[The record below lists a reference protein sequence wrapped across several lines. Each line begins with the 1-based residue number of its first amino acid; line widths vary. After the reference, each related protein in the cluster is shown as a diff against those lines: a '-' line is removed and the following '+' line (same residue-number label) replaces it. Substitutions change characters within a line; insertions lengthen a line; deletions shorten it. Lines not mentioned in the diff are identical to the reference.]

1 MLSEISRGS
10 LRLRQAL
17 TAEPRGIAYRLGASG
32 KTESRE
38 NSHTIPYHGK
48 RAKWQ
53 TKCGIQLTPRRQEGD
68 EARGTLSTLSRD
80 DHEAELQRLPPLGR
94 RRIAVQGRPFDRAH
108 LARETAG
115 DARGI
120 QRGGH
125 GVGKRRNDQV
135 GLRGLQPRPP
145 PDDGEGEAE
154 EDQMACATDLA
165 WHPNYDAGWK
175 NGFCIYTRTCDSP
188 SFSSE
193 LECCEKVRTI
203 EFEATPPPEFVI
215 GAFSDKRNNFPKLF
229 ALRIEQAYG
238 GQTSKYC
245 LSKLESPP
253 TYRPTALPTVQ
264 PTSGPTVYTEYWYP
278 DYEVAWK
285 VSYCLSTERGQP
297 VPKGR
302 PLYLTNADC
311 CLGAYAG
318 QVSETCFQN
327 MENPPTQSPTS
338 DSPTVSP
345 TTEIAPFYYPR
356 AVDEVRLLQHEA
368 SPIQDWGQWSG
379 ICLSE
384 LENPPSAS
392 PTTNQPTAEG
402 QTAPPPTGN
411 ASAPPPSQ
419 INAQTTPSQ
428 ADTLWYPRY
437 DDGGQASNS
446 CVRELDSPPTQT
458 PTAETVEPTVSPTG
472 IVWYPDFETEWT
484 KAGCLSTRPF
494 PFPHGTRI
502 TYKSEATCCKREYR
516 GQDPPVCLCNSDSLP
531 QKQRDKFCPLPET

>member
-1 MLSEISRGS
+1 MKPSCSVCL
-10 LRLRQAL
+10 LL
-17 TAEPRGIAYRLGASG
+17 
-32 KTESRE
+32 
-38 NSHTIPYHGK
+38 
-48 RAKWQ
+48 
-53 TKCGIQLTPRRQEGD
+53 
-68 EARGTLSTLSRD
+68 
-80 DHEAELQRLPPLGR
+80 
-94 RRIAVQGRPFDRAH
+94 V
-108 LARETAG
+108 
-115 DARGI
+115 
-120 QRGGH
+120 
-125 GVGKRRNDQV
+125 GVG
-135 GLRGLQPRPP
+135 LQCKAVRSIELISLERQQEMLEEYKEEAMESENVETIRWDFGDYNPDPP

-193 LECCEKVRTI
+193 LECCEK
-203 EFEATPPPEFVI
+203 
-215 GAFSDKRNNFPKLF
+215 
-229 ALRIEQAYG
+229 AYG

-356 AVDEVRLLQHEA
+356 YEEPWTKSGCSNTRPLPFKIGDRPVYQTQLECCLVAYG
-368 SPIQDWGQWSG
+368 GQWSG

-437 DDGGQASNS
+437 DEPWSSGGCSDASPLPFSVGDRPVFSTHLECCQSAYGGQASNS

>member
-1 MLSEISRGS
+1 MKPSCSVCL
-10 LRLRQAL
+10 LL
-17 TAEPRGIAYRLGASG
+17 
-32 KTESRE
+32 
-38 NSHTIPYHGK
+38 
-48 RAKWQ
+48 
-53 TKCGIQLTPRRQEGD
+53 
-68 EARGTLSTLSRD
+68 
-80 DHEAELQRLPPLGR
+80 
-94 RRIAVQGRPFDRAH
+94 V
-108 LARETAG
+108 
-115 DARGI
+115 
-120 QRGGH
+120 
-125 GVGKRRNDQV
+125 GVG
-135 GLRGLQPRPP
+135 LQCKAVRSIELISLERQQEMLEEYKEEAMESENVETIRWDFGDYNPDPP

-311 CLGAYAG
+311 CLGYVRLHSGGRVYTYITSHCCFCTLSAPMPGRSARRAFRTWRILPLSRQRVTLQLVRSVFFSYWTLFATVDAHSALNAYL
-318 QVSETCFQN
+318 V
-327 MENPPTQSPTS
+327 
-338 DSPTVSP
+338 VSP

-356 AVDEVRLLQHEA
+356 Y
-368 SPIQDWGQWSG
+368 
-379 ICLSE
+379 
-384 LENPPSAS
+384 
-392 PTTNQPTAEG
+392 EG
-402 QTAPPPTGN
+402 
-411 ASAPPPSQ
+411 
-419 INAQTTPSQ
+419 
-428 ADTLWYPRY
+428 
-437 DDGGQASNS
+437 
-446 CVRELDSPPTQT
+446 
-458 PTAETVEPTVSPTG
+458 
-472 IVWYPDFETEWT
+472 
-484 KAGCLSTRPF
+484 KALA
-494 PFPHGTRI
+494 FPHLSPSFAHPFAKSRGRSPVAPTRGLSHSRLGTGTI
-502 TYKSEATCCKREYR
+502 VILCSICPVSSLTCPFSISR
-516 GQDPPVCLCNSDSLP
+516 P
-531 QKQRDKFCPLPET
+531 